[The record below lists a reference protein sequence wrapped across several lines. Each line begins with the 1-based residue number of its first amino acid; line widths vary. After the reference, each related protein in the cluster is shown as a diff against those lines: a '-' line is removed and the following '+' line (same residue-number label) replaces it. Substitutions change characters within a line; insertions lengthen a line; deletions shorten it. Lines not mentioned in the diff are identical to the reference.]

1 MAEITI
7 GATFLWGMLIF
18 AGIVIGA
25 VAVVW
30 ASWSKRKGHKLGAG
44 ITLIVAVM
52 FVGLGIWGLV
62 ATPVQTGSVTP
73 QCGPGTGY
81 LCIGQATAVATSGA
95 AAGYNATWY
104 SSLPPNGLSANTW
117 FFGAV
122 YNRTTSEFI
131 TASKNS
137 TFPPTGHTY
146 ITIPIILTRTDIQT
160 QAGQFTVT
168 ISAIPTVYS
177 TGASPIQVSPMVG
190 YSNGGGTQS
199 QWMLKFANGTQSGV
213 VPTVVAPG
221 TSTNIETNTVTV
233 ASGSSATTTL
243 TQYLG
248 GAAISGYTA
257 QSFPYSAFL
266 SSIGPT
272 GTAQFSETI
281 TLGGGATFANG
292 GTTLN
297 VVMFV
302 YGSQK

>member
-1 MAEITI
+1 MADITI
-7 GATFLWGMLIF
+7 GASFLWGLLLF
-18 AGIVIGA
+18 AGIVVGA

-44 ITLIVAVM
+44 VTLIIGVM
-52 FVGLGIWGLV
+52 LVGLGVWGII
-62 ATPVQTGSVTP
+62 AAPVTTSVSQP

-95 AAGYNATWY
+95 ATGYNATWY

-122 YNRTTSEFI
+122 YNRTLSAFE

-137 TFPPTGHTY
+137 TFPPMGHNY
-146 ITIPIILTRTDIQT
+146 LTIPIILTRTDIQT

-168 ISAIPTVYS
+168 ISAVPTVYS

-190 YSNGGGTQS
+190 YSTGGGSQS
-199 QWMLKFANGTQSGV
+199 LWMLKFANGTQSGV
-213 VPTVVAPG
+213 IPTVLAPG
-221 TSTNIETNTVTV
+221 TSTNIITNTVTV